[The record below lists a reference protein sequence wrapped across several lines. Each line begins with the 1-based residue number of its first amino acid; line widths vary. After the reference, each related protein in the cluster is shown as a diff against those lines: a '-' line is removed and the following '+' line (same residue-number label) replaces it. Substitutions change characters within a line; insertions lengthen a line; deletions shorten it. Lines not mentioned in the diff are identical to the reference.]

1 MRLSAIFLND
11 LATVN
16 NYRESE
22 HLEMTAG
29 DAVTVYIQLRDA
41 SVQTVM
47 EGYKNPGRRYVPVA
61 FGGLTPPP
69 VTLEVKID
77 TMDDAKAILLTKL
90 ATQPFPTT
98 DPSIWMF
105 TILNTD
111 PVTGTRR
118 LKLKL
123 TDATGTINGVVNSA
137 ILVTPA

>member
-11 LATVN
+11 FASVN
-16 NYRESE
+16 NYQESE
-22 HLEMTAG
+22 HFEMTEG
-29 DAVTVYIQLRDA
+29 DAATVYIQLRDV
-41 SVQTVM
+41 SVQTTFQ
-47 EGYKNPGRRYVPVA
+47 GYKNPGRRYVPVA
-61 FGGLTPPP
+61 FSGPTPPP

-77 TMDDAKAILLTKL
+77 TMDDAKALLLTKT

-118 LKLKL
+118 MKLKL
-123 TDATGTINGVVNSA
+123 TDANGIVNGIVNSA
-137 ILVTPA
+137 ILVTPV